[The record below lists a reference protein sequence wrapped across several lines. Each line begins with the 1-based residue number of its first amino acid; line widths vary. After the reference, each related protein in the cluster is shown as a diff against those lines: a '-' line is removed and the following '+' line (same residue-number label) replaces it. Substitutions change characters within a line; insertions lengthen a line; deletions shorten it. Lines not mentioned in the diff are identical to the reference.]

1 MPENCSM
8 SNLQVIVIQ
17 NMQRITFELFI
28 LSISISRPPQ
38 SLIPPLYSYPI
49 PQRSDS
55 SSKVL
60 ISKILCRLWSLSSQF
75 YMMEPLA
82 PGQIRIKTN
91 QRRNDVI
98 IEQQIL
104 VIKTKLIWDAQCQ
117 ILSGCD
123 SNVSLLTVLL
133 YLFLWAERLR
143 LGSYN

>member
-17 NMQRITFELFI
+17 NMQRITFEIFI

-38 SLIPPLYSYPI
+38 SLIRSLYFYPI
-49 PQRSDS
+49 PKRSDS

-75 YMMEPLA
+75 YDGA
-82 PGQIRIKTN
+82 SSSWTN
-91 QRRNDVI
+91 ENQNKRRSDVI
-98 IEQQIL
+98 IEPQI

-133 YLFLWAERLR
+133 YNFFP
-143 LGSYN
+143 LGRKVKVRIL